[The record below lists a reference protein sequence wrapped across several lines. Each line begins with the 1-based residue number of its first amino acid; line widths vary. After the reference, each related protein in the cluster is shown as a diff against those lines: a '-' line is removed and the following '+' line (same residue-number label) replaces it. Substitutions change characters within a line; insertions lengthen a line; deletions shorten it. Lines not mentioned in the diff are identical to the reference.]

1 MVVSHYRLDEE
12 IGRGGM
18 GVVYR
23 AVDTRLGRTVAIKM
37 LPAESTADADRHRRF
52 VQEARSASA
61 LNHPA
66 IVTIH
71 EIDEHEGTTFIAMEL
86 VEGTPLDRLLAE
98 RPLGLDEVLD
108 YALQIAS
115 GLGAAHAAGIVHRDI
130 KPANIIITSDG
141 RAKILDFGIA
151 KLIERGPDEA
161 TLTMAGTRTGMILG
175 TVSYM
180 SPEQAQG
187 RPVTPR
193 SDVFSFGAVLYEMLA
208 GRRPFSASSDIGLLT
223 AILRDPPAPLRSVR
237 PDVPAEMAAV
247 VDRCLAKDAN
257 ARYANAG
264 ELHAAL
270 AALRAAL
277 GRQPDVSAWRRPA
290 VLVVVALLFIAATA
304 FGGWQAVQVR
314 RAQKARIE
322 TMPEIERLVI
332 VGQPLHA
339 VRLARDAERL
349 VPDAVARVRES
360 WYRFRFTSD
369 PPGAEVSIR
378 TYADLDGHWEI
389 LGRTPIEDYPLPFG
403 YYRVRVV
410 KDGYLPVETTRMA
423 GGGPPVTLALAD
435 GAPASMV
442 FVTARAFQFG
452 VAPSVQLPDFWI
464 DKYEVTNAE
473 FKRFVDAGGYRDPKY
488 WKEPFRDGA
497 QALTFAEAMTRF
509 RDATGRPGP
518 ATWELETYPASQE
531 AFPVAGISWFEAAAY
546 ADFAGKSLPTLHHW
560 YAAASP
566 NELYSD
572 IIHVSNFDG
581 AGPVRVGERTGL
593 SRSGTYDMAGN
604 VKEWV
609 SNSVTNTSL
618 RYILGGGWNEPAY
631 RFAETDAQDPWR
643 RTSTFGVRLVK
654 NLGPVE
660 ADAAAPVALVSGDPA
675 SVVPVSAQE
684 LDIYKRFY
692 EYDRAPLNA
701 RVDAVDE
708 SSPDW
713 RKETVSFDA
722 AYGKERVPAYLFL
735 PKKGTP
741 PYQTIVFFPSG
752 YAIYRQSSTDLD
764 LRAFDF
770 IVRSGRAL
778 LYPVYQ
784 GTFDRRSDRPGAS
797 AFRDVT
803 VQQMKDF
810 FRAVDYLATRQEVD
824 MQTLG
829 YYSVSMG
836 AYLAPLPLSLEP
848 RIKAAVLASG
858 GLRFNWPPEIQPA
871 NFAPRVSIPVLLIN
885 GRDDFNAPPA
895 ARERFIELLGTP
907 AADKQLVVLE
917 GGHFPNDIRGLVRHT
932 LDWFDRH
939 LGPVR

>member
-1 MVVSHYRLDEE
+1 MVSHYRVEEE

-23 AVDTRLGRTVAIKM
+23 AVDTRLGRAVAIKM
-37 LPAESTADADRHRRF
+37 LPAASTADAERHRRF

-61 LNHPA
+61 LNHPS

-71 EIDEHEGTTFIAMEL
+71 DIDEHDGATFIAMEL
-86 VEGTPLDRLLAE
+86 VEGTPLDRLLAQ
-98 RPLGLDEVLD
+98 RPLHVDETLD
-108 YALQIAS
+108 YGVQIAS
-115 GLGAAHAAGIVHRDI
+115 GLEAAHAAGIVHRDI
-130 KPANIIITSDG
+130 KPANIMITHDG

-151 KLIERGPDEA
+151 KLIERGPDEM
-161 TLTMAGTRTGMILG
+161 TLTMAATRTGVIMG

-208 GRRPFSASSDIGLLT
+208 GRRPFSADSDIGLLT
-223 AILRDPPAPLRSVR
+223 AILRDPPPPLRNVR
-237 PDVPAEMAAV
+237 PDIPVDVAAV

-270 AALRAAL
+270 TAIRAAFN
-277 GRQPDVSAWRRPA
+277 RPADAKTWRRPA
-290 VLVVVALLFIAATA
+290 VLIVAALLFTAAAA
-304 FGGWQAVQVR
+304 FGGWQAVQAR
-314 RAQKARIE
+314 SARKARIE
-322 TMPEIERLVI
+322 TIPEIERLVI
-332 VGQPLHA
+332 VGQPLRA
-339 VRLARDAERL
+339 VRLARDADRWA
-349 VPDAVARVRES
+349 PDDVARVRQS
-360 WYRFRFTSD
+360 WYRFRFSSD
-369 PPGAEVSIR
+369 PPDAEVSIR
-378 TYADLDGHWEI
+378 TYADLDGPWET

-410 KDGYLPVETTRMA
+410 KDGYLPLETARMA
-423 GGGPPVTLALAD
+423 GGGPPVKLALAA
-435 GAPASMV
+435 GAPPSMV
-442 FVTARAFQFG
+442 FVSAGSYQVG

-464 DKYEVTNAE
+464 DKYEVTNEE

-488 WKEPFRDGA
+488 WKEPLRDGA
-497 QALTFAEAMTRF
+497 RVLTFAEAMARF

-518 ATWELETYPASQE
+518 ATWELETYAPSQE
-531 AFPVAGISWFEAAAY
+531 DFPVGGISWFEAAAY
-546 ADFAGKSLPTLHHW
+546 AEFAGKSLPTLHHW
-560 YAAASP
+560 YAAASTRD
-566 NELYSD
+566 LYSD
-572 IIHVSNFDG
+572 IIHISNFDG
-581 AGPVRVGERTGL
+581 VGPVKVGERPGL

-609 SNSVTNTSL
+609 SNGVTNTSL

-631 RFAETDAQDPWR
+631 RFAEEDARDPWG
-643 RTSTFGVRLVK
+643 RTPTFGVRLVK
-654 NLGPVE
+654 NLAPVN
-660 ADAAAPVALVSGDPA
+660 ADAAAPVAHVSGDPK
-675 SVVPVSAQE
+675 SVVPVSARE

-692 EYDRAPLNA
+692 DYDRTPLNA
-701 RVDAVDE
+701 RLDAVDE
-708 SSPDW
+708 SSEDW

-722 AYGKERVPAYLFL
+722 AYGKERIPAYLFL

-741 PYQTIVFFPSG
+741 PYQTIVLFPSG
-752 YAIYRQSSTDLD
+752 YALARQTSTDLD
-764 LRAFDF
+764 MRQFDF
-770 IVRSGRAL
+770 IIRSGRAL
-778 LYPVYQ
+778 LYPIYQ
-784 GTFDRRSDRPGAS
+784 GTFDRRSNRPGES

-810 FRAVDYLATRQEVD
+810 FRAVDYLATRAEVD
-824 MQTLG
+824 MQNLG

-836 AYLAPLPLSLEP
+836 AYLAPIPLALEP

-858 GLRFNWPPEIQPA
+858 GLRWNWPPEIQPV
-871 NFAPRVSIPVLLIN
+871 NFAPRVTIPVLVIN
-885 GRDDFNAPPA
+885 GLDDFNAPAA

-907 AADKQLVVLE
+907 AGHKKLVLLE
-917 GGHFPNDIRGLVRHT
+917 GGHFPHDIRSLVRHT
-932 LDWFDRH
+932 LDWFDQY